1 MSENKEI
8 LIGNDAI
15 LDSLAQKHNPQE
27 SSPHP
32 LQEKIEEI
40 IATQLTEDE
49 QEIFLLRYG
58 EGVSIRKIATQL
70 GYTSHS
76 IIQVKLERIKAKVKE
91 GLDGFI

>member
-1 MSENKEI
+1 VSEQKEI

-15 LDSLAQKHNPQE
+15 LDHLAQKHNPQA

-40 IATQLTEDE
+40 IMTQLTEDE
-49 QEIFLLRYG
+49 QEIYLLRYG
-58 EGVSIRKIATQL
+58 EGISIRKIAAKL

-76 IIQVKLERIKAKVKE
+76 MIQVQLERIKHKVKE
-91 GLDGFI
+91 GLDGLI